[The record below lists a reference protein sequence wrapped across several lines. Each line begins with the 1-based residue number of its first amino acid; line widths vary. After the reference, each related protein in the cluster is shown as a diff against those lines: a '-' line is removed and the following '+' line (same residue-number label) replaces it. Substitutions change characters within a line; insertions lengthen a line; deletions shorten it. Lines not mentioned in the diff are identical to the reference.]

1 MVFSLSTLFLV
12 AGTLVNQT
20 YKYCCKC
27 YSVRCNS
34 QHTRTLYIKNMDP
47 IDPKTLKVADLK
59 AELTRRGLDT
69 AGLKADLVQRLQV
82 QSARAMWP

>member
-1 MVFSLSTLFLV
+1 
-12 AGTLVNQT
+12 
-20 YKYCCKC
+20 
-27 YSVRCNS
+27 
-34 QHTRTLYIKNMDP
+34 MDP